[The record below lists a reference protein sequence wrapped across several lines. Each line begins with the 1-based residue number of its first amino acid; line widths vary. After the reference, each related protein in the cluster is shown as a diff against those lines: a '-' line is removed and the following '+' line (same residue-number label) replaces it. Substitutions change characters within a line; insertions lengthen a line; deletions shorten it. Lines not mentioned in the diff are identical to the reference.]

1 MHATNFSCLFTILI
15 YTISIL
21 SNKNIVTL
29 KKLAKELGVSIST
42 VSRALGDHPDI
53 SKETKE
59 RVNEVAKRL
68 NYIPNFFAKGFR
80 AHKSFIIGVIVP
92 DISHYFTS
100 TLIKGIMQEAELNGY
115 KVIVSESRNNE
126 LKQAEIL
133 QTMNQF
139 GVDGILISL
148 SKTTTNFDSI
158 INTMR
163 LRPLVLFDKV
173 STKVPCTQVIIDDED
188 AAFRI
193 VEHLIQTGK
202 KKIAI
207 IKEIENSFNSEM
219 RYLGYLR
226 ALKTYKI
233 EVNESNILSSEDIS
247 MHQGKRLT
255 NILISMKNRPDAIFA
270 ITDLAAIGVIKML
283 NNNNIRIPEE
293 IAVAG
298 FSNHLASI
306 IIEPKLTTVD
316 QPGHKIGEVAVN
328 YLLQEINNDSN
339 ISKKTIEIKTN
350 LIVRD
355 STFKSSLSKSSN

>member
-1 MHATNFSCLFTILI
+1 MRKTKFSCLFTILI
-15 YTISIL
+15 YTL
-21 SNKNIVTL
+21 SVLPNKNVITL

-42 VSRALGDHPDI
+42 VSRALGNHPDI
-53 SKETKE
+53 SMETKE
-59 RVNEVAKRL
+59 RVNKVAKRL
-68 NYIPNFFAKGFR
+68 NYIPNLFAKGFR
-80 AHKSFIIGVIVP
+80 AHKSYIIGVIVP

-126 LKQAEIL
+126 QKQAEIL

-139 GVDGILISL
+139 GVDGVLISL
-148 SKTTTNFDSI
+148 SRTTTNFDAI
-158 INTMR
+158 ISSMQ

-202 KKIAI
+202 KRIAI
-207 IKEIENSFNSEM
+207 IKETENSFTSEM

-226 ALKTYKI
+226 ALRTYNI
-233 EVNESNILSSEDIS
+233 EVDESIVLSSEDIS
-247 MHQGKRLT
+247 MEQGKRLT
-255 NILISMKNRPDAIFA
+255 SILLSMINRPDAIFA
-270 ITDLAAIGVIKML
+270 ITDLAAFGVIKAL
-283 NNNNIRIPEE
+283 NNNNIQIPDE
-293 IAVAG
+293 ISVAG

-306 IIEPKLTTVD
+306 IIEPKLTTID
-316 QPGHKIGEVAVN
+316 QPGHKIGEVAVK
-328 YLLQEINNDSN
+328 YLIQEINNDSN

-355 STFKSSLSKSSN
+355 STFKNALSKNSN